1 MGPRIREDNGKGE
14 SGGARFPNRPYEG
27 VGRTAYNGRP
37 QGSPLQGKDGG
48 VGEGGWVPAS
58 ARTTGRGS
66 RGRAVPEP
74 PLRGGHTAYYGRPQG
89 SPLQEK
95 DGGVGEGE
103 WIPAFARTTGRGS
116 RGGARFPN
124 RPYEGLVA
132 QHITG
137 DHKGRPYGRRM
148 AGWGKGNGS
157 PHSRGQREGE
167 SGGRAVPEPPLRGV
181 GRTAYNGRPQG
192 SPLQGED
199 GRVGKGGWV
208 PASARTT
215 GGGVGGGRFPNRP
228 YEGLVAQHIT
238 GDHKGRPYRGRMAGW
253 GKGDGS
259 PHPRGQREGGKDI
272 HPHPPSSRGQALTF
286 PHQGGRDF

>member
-1 MGPRIREDNGKGE
+1 M
-14 SGGARFPNRPYEG
+14 
-27 VGRTAYNGRP
+27 
-37 QGSPLQGKDGG
+37 
-48 VGEGGWVPAS
+48 GEGGWVPAS
-58 ARTTGRGS
+58 ARTTGGGVGG
-66 RGRAVPEP
+66 GRFPNRPYEG
-74 PLRGGHTAYYGRPQG
+74 LAYNGRPQG

-103 WIPAFARTTGRGS
+103 WIPACARTTG
-116 RGGARFPN
+116 GG
-124 RPYEGLVA
+124 V
-132 QHITG
+132 
-137 DHKGRPYGRRM
+137 
-148 AGWGKGNGS
+148 
-157 PHSRGQREGE
+157 
-167 SGGRAVPEPPLRGV
+167 GGRAVPEPPLRRV

-238 GDHKGRPYRGRMAGW
+238 GDHKGRPYRRRMAGWGKGNGFPHSRGQREGESGGGRFPNRPFEGLVAQHITGDHKGRPYRGRMAGW

-259 PHPRGQREGGKDI
+259 PHPRGQREGESGAGG
-272 HPHPPSSRGQALTF
+272 SRTAPTRGWSHSIYRATTRVA
-286 PHQGGRDF
+286 PTGEGWRGGGRGMGPRIREDNGKGESGAGGSRTAPTRGWSHSI